1 MDQSSVTKEYLQKL
15 SQQWGD
21 DTVRLRRQLHAAPEL
36 SFQEKKTAAFVQA
49 CLTEWGIPW
58 KSMANTGVVAHIQ
71 GEGNGNSCVALRAD
85 MDALPIKE
93 DSCQSY
99 TSQQPGV
106 MHACGHDAHTAS
118 LLTTARI
125 LQHCRAQFGGK
136 IKLIFQPGEE
146 VLPGG
151 ASLLINEGVLK
162 DPEPD
167 CVLALHVQPQL
178 EAGRIALRG
187 GTQMASMDELRF
199 VIRGKGGH
207 AAQPHTLIDPVYT
220 AAQLIVALQQVVSR
234 KANPASPT
242 VLSIGRIV
250 AEGAINI
257 IPHEVTLEGTLRCFD
272 EDWRRQAHEW
282 IRQTAAA
289 IATASGATCET
300 MIRPGYPVLKNDVA
314 VASKVKSLASDFL
327 GKEQVEEAPVWMAAE
342 DFASYLQHVPG
353 CFYLLGVR
361 NEAKGITAGLHT
373 PQFDLDEDVLFLSPG
388 LMAWLALGLLK

>member
-1 MDQSSVTKEYLQKL
+1 MDQSIVTKEYLQNL
-15 SQQWGD
+15 SKQWSD
-21 DTVRLRRQLHAAPEL
+21 DTIRLRRQLHAAPEL
-36 SFQEKKTAAFVQA
+36 SFQEKQTASFIQA
-49 CLTEWGIPW
+49 CLTQWGIAW
-58 KSMANTGVVAHIQ
+58 QSMATTGVVAHIQ
-71 GEGNGNSCVALRAD
+71 GEGNGNICVALRAD
-85 MDALPIKE
+85 MDALPILE
-93 DSCQSY
+93 DSGQPY
-99 TSQQPGV
+99 VSQHPGV

-125 LQHCRAQFGGK
+125 LQHCRSQFGGT

-151 ASLLINEGVLK
+151 ASLLINEGALEAPK
-162 DPEPD
+162 PD

-178 EAGRIALRG
+178 QAGRIALRG
-187 GTQMASMDELRF
+187 GAHMASMDELRF
-199 VIRGKGGH
+199 IIRGKGGH

-220 AAQLIVALQQVVSR
+220 AAQLIIALQQVVSR

-250 AEGAINI
+250 ADGAINI

-300 MIRPGYPVLKNDVA
+300 IIRLGYPVLNNDVA
-314 VASKVKSLASDFL
+314 LAGKVKSLANEFL

-342 DFASYLQHVPG
+342 DFASYAQEVPG

-361 NEAKGITAGLHT
+361 NETKGITAGLHT
-373 PQFDLDEDVLFLSPG
+373 PQFDLDEDVLHFSPG